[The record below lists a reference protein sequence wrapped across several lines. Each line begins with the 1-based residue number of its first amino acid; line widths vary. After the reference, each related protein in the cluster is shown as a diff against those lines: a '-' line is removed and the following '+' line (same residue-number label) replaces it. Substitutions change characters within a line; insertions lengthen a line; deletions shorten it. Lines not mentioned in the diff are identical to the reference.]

1 MSKEKP
7 VNIQQKEI
15 CISVSY
21 FRFCLTRKI
30 VAFILGCLSL
40 IDTVYMPSPHKKK
53 KKMKET
59 HLECLESGSHQAIA
73 SLEAA
78 HQVQH

>member
-53 KKMKET
+53 KKKNRPET
-59 HLECLESGSHQAIA
+59 LGGRIATRAIK
-73 SLEAA
+73 
-78 HQVQH
+78 VQYRAL

>member
-1 MSKEKP
+1 MSEEKP

-40 IDTVYMPSPHKKK
+40 INTVCMPSPTKKK
-53 KKMKET
+53 KKKET
-59 HLECLESGSHQAIA
+59 HLECLESGSHRAIA
-73 SLEAA
+73 SSEAA
-78 HQVQH
+78 HQVQC